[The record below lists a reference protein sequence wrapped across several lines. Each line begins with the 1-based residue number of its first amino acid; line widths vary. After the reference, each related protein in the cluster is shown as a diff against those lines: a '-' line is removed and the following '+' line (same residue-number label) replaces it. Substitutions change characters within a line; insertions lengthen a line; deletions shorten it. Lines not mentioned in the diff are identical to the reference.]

1 MISMIT
7 AALQEAVAALERD
20 DREDYAYHTGKAG
33 GVAAAVG
40 AFGIK
45 ALSMC
50 DDISDAYE
58 TGNSGLMAVILA
70 EATERLDN
78 PDTGARAMDSGAI
91 GWPEYG
97 AALNQAVEA
106 KADGEALRYALMI
119 GFVSGLL
126 FDNPGPNHP
135 EHGTIVDAI
144 ATAYETGSDESLKYA
159 QARIAGGV
167 RMSDPTPFMGK
178 EQYDLY
184 MEERLQTLRW
194 VQNFGLRNA
203 RAGDESVAFP
213 NSMAINHAVRQQ
225 VPTQN
230 ATAYIDSG
238 VTKRER
244 GNHGEAIADFDR
256 AIELDPDN
264 AEAYSHRGS
273 VKSHIGD
280 IEGAIAD
287 FDCAIEIEPNEVGAY
302 VSRAI
307 SKQHKDDHQGA
318 IDDWDRALELK
329 PDDGGWYV
337 NRGMV
342 KEILGDYDGAIADYN
357 RATEVEPDY
366 EVGYIAR
373 AYVNGKQGNYE
384 SAIDDYDRVIE
395 FWPGDA
401 VAYRDRGFAKSHTGD
416 CNGAIADYDRS
427 LELNPDNAK
436 TYVDRG
442 NVRRQQGDF
451 DGAFADYERAIA
463 LYAANDREQG
473 G

>member
-1 MISMIT
+1 MISLVT
-7 AALQEAVAALERD
+7 AALQEAIAALERD
-20 DREDYAYHTGKAG
+20 DLESYAFHTGKAG
-33 GVAAAVG
+33 GVAAAIG

-58 TGNSGLMAVILA
+58 TGNSGLMAAILA

-78 PDTGARAMDSGAI
+78 PDTGARAMDSEAI

-106 KADGEALRYALMI
+106 KADDDRLRYALMT

-126 FDNPGPNHP
+126 FNSPGPSHP
-135 EHGTIVDAI
+135 EHGTILDAVVV
-144 ATAYETGSDESLKYA
+144 AYETGSEDSLRYA
-159 QARIAGGV
+159 QGRIGAGV
-167 RMSDPTPFMGK
+167 RMTDPTPFMPDT
-178 EQYDLY
+178 QYDRY
-184 MEERLQTLRW
+184 HEERLRMMRW
-194 VQNFGLRNA
+194 LQNFGLRHA
-203 RAGDESVAFP
+203 RAGDEKVAIP
-213 NSMAINHAVRQQ
+213 GSMTINHAVRQQ
-225 VPTQN
+225 APTQD
-230 ATAYIDSG
+230 ATAYINSG

-256 AIELDPDN
+256 AIVLDPDN
-264 AEAYSHRGS
+264 VEAYSHRGS
-273 VKSHIGD
+273 VKSHMGD
-280 IEGAIAD
+280 IEEAIAD
-287 FDCAIEIEPNEVGAY
+287 FDRVTEIDPDDVAAY

-307 SKQHKDDHQGA
+307 SKQNKDDHQGA

-342 KEILGDYDGAIADYN
+342 KEIISDYDGAIADYN

-373 AYVNGKQGNYE
+373 AYVKGKQGNYE

-395 FWPGDA
+395 LWPGDA